1 MASESHGYK
10 TAICQATGEG
20 KGGER
25 YDSVGLGIKLRNS
38 TQQFLHCLSSKQSQ
52 FSTNNKRSCKHSCR
66 LKSDVLPYSGCYS
79 LLRSTRLPMPT
90 RGSGSSLETGRRSP
104 SYCIQYLLVDKNVT
118 PHWSVSPHSSCTMA
132 CFSQDYL

>member
-52 FSTNNKRSCKHSCR
+52 SQPITREAVSIHADSNRMFCR
-66 LKSDVLPYSGCYS
+66 
-79 LLRSTRLPMPT
+79 
-90 RGSGSSLETGRRSP
+90 
-104 SYCIQYLLVDKNVT
+104 IQAVIHY
-118 PHWSVSPHSSCTMA
+118 
-132 CFSQDYL
+132 